1 MKTKKYLIAIAI
13 FGGIMF
19 TAQAVNASQD
29 ENQTA
34 KVDRDSIKIPS
45 GR

>member
-1 MKTKKYLIAIAI
+1 MKTKKYVIAIAI
-13 FGGIMF
+13 LGGILF

-29 ENQTA
+29 GATT
-34 KVDRDSIKIPS
+34 KVDRDSIKVPS